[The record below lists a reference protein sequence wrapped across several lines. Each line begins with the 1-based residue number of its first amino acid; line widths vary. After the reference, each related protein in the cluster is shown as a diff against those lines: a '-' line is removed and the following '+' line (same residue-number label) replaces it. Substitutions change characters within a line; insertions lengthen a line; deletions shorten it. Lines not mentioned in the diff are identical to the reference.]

1 MLFNCYKKDG
11 SKEKISSIAAQKY
24 VVVIARTKMLNF
36 VFGKII
42 CTRDI
47 CNQQY
52 SVVGLQKK
60 AINVQ
65 SNFISMRLQKEGHN
79 NIGKVM
85 IMSILAKPKQTC
97 QE

>member
-11 SKEKISSIAAQKY
+11 SREKISSIAAQKY
-24 VVVIARTKMLNF
+24 VVVMLEQRCF
-36 VFGKII
+36 WEDHMHK
-42 CTRDI
+42 RY

-65 SNFISMRLQKEGHN
+65 SNFISMRLQKEGQN

-85 IMSILAKPKQTC
+85 VMSILAKPKETC

>member
-24 VVVIARTKMLNF
+24 VVVIARTKMLDF

-47 CNQQY
+47 VINNTQLLACT
-52 SVVGLQKK
+52 KK
-60 AINVQ
+60 Q
-65 SNFISMRLQKEGHN
+65 LMFSPTSYL
-79 NIGKVM
+79 
-85 IMSILAKPKQTC
+85 
-97 QE
+97 